1 MSPNPFIKIFLRPQF
16 GVGHSLQWEIDP
28 LFSDPEPHNF
38 VIEASGAMDFSELL
52 REIQVGNVFFG
63 TDPIRQQNTE
73 TAIYYRVR
81 LETPEGK
88 YYSKGINPNYTPS
101 TRHQFSIAAEIVRK
115 EHLRMSKYT
124 GAPIVILKRKIYGK
138 QVTDDTVD
146 PITGLPITDS
156 SPHQGNMF
164 VSGYYAP
171 VKSFMSIESGNDVF
185 AMDPGGTGAIA
196 NTRLEV
202 RMLGFPYVN
211 YNDIIIDFDA
221 DLRYIV
227 KDRDEVNFPGTSI
240 VLLQT
245 LQLSLIP
252 PSDPVYSININS
264 DE

>member
-1 MSPNPFIKIFLRPQF
+1 MSPNPFTKIFLRPQF
-16 GVGHSLQWEIDP
+16 GRGHALQWEIDP
-28 LFSDPEPHNF
+28 LFKDEEPHNF
-38 VIEASGAMDFSELL
+38 TIEVSGAMDFSELI
-52 REIQVGNVFFG
+52 RTVNVGNVFFG
-63 TDPIRQQNTE
+63 VDPIRQQNTE

-81 LETPEGK
+81 LDTPNGQ
-88 YYSKGINPNYTPS
+88 YFSKGINPNYTPS

-124 GAPIVILKRKIYGK
+124 GAAVAVLKRKIYGNVVK
-138 QVTDDTVD
+138 DNTVD
-146 PITGLPITDS
+146 PISGLAMTDS
-156 SPHQGNMF
+156 APDQGNVF
-164 VSGYYAP
+164 VSGYYDP
-171 VKSFMSIESGNDVF
+171 IRSFMSIENGNDVF
-185 AMDPGGTGAIA
+185 AMDPNGTGAIA

-211 YNDIIIDFDA
+211 YNDIIIDVDA

-252 PSDPVYSININS
+252 SSDPVYSININ
-264 DE
+264 